1 MNQEKNKADIYINS
15 VNSLFNLSS
24 DELNKLIENKNIIE
38 SFLNPYDRN
47 EIEKAISSFYEKIK
61 NKNLYSKKLKKPNIK
76 QILGILTETEKL
88 SKAIIDCQDCQLKKY
103 KSMYYS
109 QYLQYNN
116 DYRNNLN
123 NFQRI
128 KLDEIMQD
136 FIELQVVIIYSN
148 SSCRSCNA
156 CLIGLASEFSK
167 IINKKNNKNY
177 KEYLKSLDFKEE
189 VENMGYIQFEI
200 PDDIINYINRL

>member
-1 MNQEKNKADIYINS
+1 MNQKNKAETYINS

-38 SFLNPYDRN
+38 SFLNPYNTN
-47 EIEKAISSFYEKIK
+47 EIEKAISTFYEKIK

-76 QILGILTETEKL
+76 QILGILTETKKL
-88 SKAIIDCQDCQLKKY
+88 SKAIIDCQNCRIKKY

-109 QYLQYNN
+109 QYLRYNN
-116 DYRNNLN
+116 DFRNNLT
-123 NFQRI
+123 NFQKI

-148 SSCRSCNA
+148 SPCRSCNA
-156 CLIGLASEFSK
+156 CMIGLSSTFSK
-167 IINKKNNKNY
+167 IINEKNNKNY
-177 KEYLKSLDFKEE
+177 KEYLKSLDFKED
-189 VENMGYIQFEI
+189 VENRGYIQFEI

>member
-1 MNQEKNKADIYINS
+1 MNQENKAEIYIKS
-15 VNSLFNLSS
+15 LNSLFNLST

-38 SFLNPYDRN
+38 SFLNPYNKN
-47 EIEKAISSFYEKIK
+47 EIEKAISTFYEKIK
-61 NKNLYSKKLKKPNIK
+61 NKNVYSKKIKKPNIK
-76 QILGILTETEKL
+76 QILVILTETKKL
-88 SKAIIDCQDCQLKKY
+88 SKDIIECQNCQVKKY
-103 KSMYYS
+103 KKNYYS

-116 DYRNNLN
+116 DFRNNLT

-128 KLDEIMQD
+128 RLDEIMQD

-148 SSCRSCNA
+148 SHCRSCNT

-167 IINKKNNKNY
+167 IINEKNNKNY
-177 KEYLKSLDFKEE
+177 KEYLKSLDFKQE
-189 VENMGYIQFEI
+189 VENRGYIQFEI